1 MLIGTLIFELYL
13 PGSSSLKEKR
23 FILKSIK
30 DRIRNQFNVSVAE
43 IEFHD
48 KWQRCGLGI
57 ACISNNRR
65 HLDSILS
72 KISMFFERESRVEI
86 LDESTEIL

>member
-23 FILKSIK
+23 IILKSIK

-57 ACISNNRR
+57 VCISNNRR